1 MSPVHATPTF
11 IMLIKNELLQ
21 LTLGLQSQF
30 AVVIEGDETV
40 STIDPRQHAD

>member
-1 MSPVHATPTF
+1 MQSTPTL

-21 LTLGLQSQF
+21 LTLRLQSQF

-40 STIDPRQHAD
+40 NTMDFGQHVD

>member
-1 MSPVHATPTF
+1 MHTTPTL

-21 LTLGLQSQF
+21 LTLRLQSQF

-40 STIDPRQHAD
+40 NTMDSRQHVD